1 MVLSPNA
8 PHPFRPLRLP
18 RLQFDRSLAIALA
31 LSLHLA
37 FGLWM
42 AMPVSV
48 APDPS
53 APVSPVEPQERIIV
67 EPVKARVVENLPPP
81 PPLAPPLRRVETPP
95 AVEPQPTPVV
105 IDTPAEW
112 SLPAP
117 ETTPVAEYVSETA
130 RVAAPA
136 ESGVPLAYGVAS
148 PPPYPRDAARLGH
161 EGTVMLKVLVDES
174 GAILQ
179 VGVEQSSGHRSLD
192 QAALRH
198 VKREWRFRP
207 AMVDGRAVRA
217 WAIVPI
223 EFSLL

>member
-42 AMPVSV
+42 AIPVSV
-48 APDPS
+48 WPDPD
-53 APVSPVEPQERIIV
+53 APVPPVEPTERIIV

-81 PPLAPPLRRVETPP
+81 PPLAPPLRRVETP
-95 AVEPQPTPVV
+95 AVVPQPTPVV
-105 IDTPAEW
+105 LEAPAEW
-112 SLPAP
+112 TLPVP
-117 ETTPVAEYVSETA
+117 ETSPSAEFVSETA
-130 RVAAPA
+130 TVAAPA

-161 EGTVMLKVLVDES
+161 EGTVTLRVLVDES

-179 VGVEQSSGHRSLD
+179 VGVAQSSGHRSLD

-207 AMVDGRAVRA
+207 AVVGGRAVRA

-223 EFSLL
+223 AFSLL